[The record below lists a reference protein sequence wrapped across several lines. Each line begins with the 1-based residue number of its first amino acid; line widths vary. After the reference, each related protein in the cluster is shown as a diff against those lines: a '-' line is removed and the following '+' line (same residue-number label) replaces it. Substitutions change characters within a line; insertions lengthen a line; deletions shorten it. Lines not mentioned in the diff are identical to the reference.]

1 MICKHACGFR
11 WSKPM
16 TDAGFVDADD
26 KHRVERLLEAARQ
39 TMAEVR
45 YCWVVTAAGDGRAN
59 ARVVKAFPNG
69 DGEDPWTRWFL
80 TMQTGRK
87 SAEIRAAGR
96 VTLAYQHESG
106 NAYVTLAGRADIIDE
121 PSAVERR
128 LLLVD
133 DPGGTLQGKL
143 VAVKCTADHLELHV
157 RGVTA
162 EPWGHG
168 RTLLQ
173 RDRQG
178 AWRLVP

>member
-1 MICKHACGFR
+1 
-11 WSKPM
+11 M
-16 TDAGFVDADD
+16 TDPAFVYPDEQ
-26 KHRVERLLEAARQ
+26 HRVERLLEAARQ

-59 ARVVKAFPNG
+59 ARVVKAFLND

-80 TMQTGRK
+80 TMRTGRK

-96 VTLAYQHESG
+96 VTLAYQHASG
-106 NAYVTLAGRADIIDE
+106 DAYVTLAGRADIIDE
-121 PSAVERR
+121 PLAVENR
-128 LLLVD
+128 LRQVD

-143 VAVKCTADHLELHV
+143 VAIKCIADHVELHV

-173 RDRQG
+173 RSREG
-178 AWRLVP
+178 PGGSCRSRPPPKL

>member
-1 MICKHACGFR
+1 
-11 WSKPM
+11 M
-16 TDAGFVDADD
+16 TDARFIDAEEQ
-26 KHRVERLLEAARQ
+26 HHVERLLEAARQ
-39 TMAEVR
+39 TIAEVR
-45 YCWVVTAAGDGRAN
+45 YCWAVTSVGDGRAN

-69 DGEDPWTRWFL
+69 DREDLWTRWFL
-80 TMQTGRK
+80 TMRTGRK

-96 VTLAYQHESG
+96 VTLAYQHDLG

-121 PSAVERR
+121 PFAVESR
-128 LLLVD
+128 LQQVD

-162 EPWGHG
+162 EPWDHG

-173 RDRQG
+173 RNWQG
-178 AWRLVP
+178 LWRLVPGTHSPKPLNG